1 MSSLSILGFD
11 SMGHPLFEVVT
22 ALSPLNSR
30 PLLLVDQH
38 RVEVDGTSI
47 TQFSVD
53 PQQPRLPQVPSPS
66 LPPQSQQQPPPPSQ
80 LQQQQQPPPSQI
92 LSPPFPMPIALHR
105 QPTVINDLRNL
116 LLPQSSSPVM
126 PPPVPNRL
134 GILNRDRIRVEG
146 FQPIERRTIKK
157 RRSPNRLD
165 DWEPFKED
173 AREGF
178 LPVDASTK
186 LPGVEIDQTDSS
198 DSNGVIEAGS
208 GDFRNLLIVDLPS
221 LTNLHRESGYKE
233 SDTQPSNRISKF
245 SNVAISR
252 MEQEEEEEKSNSILD
267 GEEGSALG
275 EITEVED
282 RPAFRSF
289 DTSLKIASQ
298 EETKGTENELE
309 TTTELPTLTSTTS
322 TLSVNL
328 NFTTIGSKSS
338 TRITVKP
345 FVPSP
350 ATASPNSVPCKFS
363 IK

>member
-1 MSSLSILGFD
+1 
-11 SMGHPLFEVVT
+11 MGHPLFEVVT

-38 RVEVDGTSI
+38 RVEVDGTPI

-66 LPPQSQQQPPPPSQ
+66 LPQSQQQPPPPSQ
-80 LQQQQQPPPSQI
+80 LQQQQQPPPPSQI
-92 LSPPFPMPIALHR
+92 LSPPFPIEIASHR
-105 QPTVINDLRNL
+105 QPNVINDLHNL
-116 LLPQSSSPVM
+116 LLPSPAFQRQPQSSSPVM

-146 FQPIERRTIKK
+146 FQPIERRTIKR

-165 DWEPFKED
+165 DWDPFKED

-186 LPGVEIDQTDSS
+186 LPGVETFDQTDSS
-198 DSNGVIEAGS
+198 DSNGVIEEGS

-252 MEQEEEEEKSNSILD
+252 MQQEEEEEKSNSILD

-275 EITEVED
+275 EITEIED
-282 RPAFRSF
+282 SPSFRSF
-289 DTSLKIASQ
+289 NTPLKIASQ
-298 EETKGTENELE
+298 EETEETENELE

-328 NFTTIGSKSS
+328 NFTTMGSKSS
-338 TRITVKP
+338 TRTTVKP
-345 FVPSP
+345 FFAPP